1 MLPRSGFTRCNKFM
15 TDRQG
20 PVLCEI
26 FSGTSRK
33 VPNKIYKNIWARCL
47 FRCFFSDPYQGLVGA
62 YSTSRN
68 HDLVGGVP
76 IPLKSMKVRL
86 VSWDDDIPNIWKVIK
101 HVPNHQPVIVAMIRG
116 VSFAHSTVP

>member
-1 MLPRSGFTRCNKFM
+1 MKFSQAPPERYP
-15 TDRQG
+15 TKY
-20 PVLCEI
+20 I
-26 FSGTSRK
+26 
-33 VPNKIYKNIWARCL
+33 KIYGL
-47 FRCFFSDPYQGLVGA
+47 DVYFDVFFSDPYQGLVGA

-101 HVPNHQPVIVAMIRG
+101 HVPNHQPVIVAMIGG